1 MKTAQQSW
9 NDYEYSETTAGKLYE
24 SVYKDGFN
32 AGRNNESLPALL
44 ANYGDYFF
52 KANGLPENE
61 NKGNIEIAKE
71 WLSKIND
78 TDIAYIREPENGGW
92 ISVETPPSKKDADS
106 NGKVLAI
113 WRNNASV
120 CVEDYKIV
128 SSGILF
134 SYWQPLPPIK

>member
-9 NDYEYSETTAGKLYE
+9 DDYEYSETTAGKLYE

-32 AGRNNESLPALL
+32 AGRDNESLLALL

-92 ISVETPPSKKDADS
+92 INVETPPSKKDADS